1 MKNITF
7 PVLLILFSFAVF
19 TACSEDDNAIPEV
32 SVKRTVEVL
41 FSPRG
46 LGDKGYNDLILRGL
60 QRFHRQNPEVDFTFY
75 SPNSLE
81 EGERIFR
88 KWIASETASQDSSLF
103 VLASSDYEEIAANCL
118 KEASTNRISHNVLL
132 FESENPHGLDLRTFQ
147 ISMYGASFLAGAT
160 VAQHIRQP
168 LLVLANDTDLPAR
181 DAINGFEHG
190 YQAATK
196 QALSLP
202 REYLA
207 ADWHGYDMSEEVYLR
222 MFEWEKIYDFVYAV
236 AGGSNRGIYRF
247 LREHNSLYG
256 AGMDTD
262 QSLLSNRIIGSLLKH
277 IDRLIVDYLTTWKKG
292 KEQEKNL
299 MFGLESGYVDWQV
312 APDYLEVYSSITD
325 KWRTQAIIKEK
336 EYMQKNRK

>member
-1 MKNITF
+1 MKNISF

-19 TACSEDDNAIPEV
+19 TACSVEDNAISEV

-46 LGDKGYNDLILRGL
+46 LGDEGYNDLILRGL

-75 SPNSLE
+75 SPASLE

-88 KWIASETASQDSSLF
+88 KWIASETASRDSSLF
-103 VLASSDYEEIAANCL
+103 VLASSVYEVIAANCL
-118 KEASTNRISHNVLL
+118 NEASTNRVSHNVLL
-132 FESENPHGLDLRTFQ
+132 FESENPQGLNLHTFQ
-147 ISMYGASFLAGAT
+147 ISTYGASFLAGAT
-160 VAQHIRQP
+160 VARHIRKP
-168 LLVLANDTDLPAR
+168 LLVLAYDTDLPVR
-181 DAINGFEHG
+181 YAIDGFEHG

-196 QALSLP
+196 QTRSLP

-207 ADWHGYDMSEEVYLR
+207 ADWHGYDMSEEIYLR
-222 MFEWEKIYDFVYAV
+222 MFEWEKTYDFVYAV
-236 AGGSNRGIYRF
+236 AGSSNRGIFRF
-247 LREHNSLYG
+247 QREHKSLYG

-262 QSLLSNRIIGSLLKH
+262 QSLLSNRIIGSLVKH

-292 KEQEKNL
+292 KEQEKKL
-299 MFGLESGYVDWQV
+299 IFGLESGYVDWQV
-312 APDYLEVYSSITD
+312 APNYLESFSSIKD

-336 EYMQKNRK
+336 EFLQKNRK